1 MTHTMHYLR
10 AWAAVLLLAAIPA
23 AGESAGVRNGADFLT
38 AHPLLLGAH
47 RCGRHEWPENTLV
60 AVREASKRWP
70 EALLEMDAQ
79 LSSDGQVVLMHDFAV
94 DRTTDGTGYLGSKT
108 LAELQA
114 LDAAY
119 HFTQDGGNTFPYRG
133 SGIRIPT
140 LKEALAA
147 APDHRF
153 FIEMKDGA
161 DIGRAT
167 AEVILEAGA
176 AHRCIVASIS
186 PLFLEAF
193 RAHAP
198 EAATAYDFISA
209 ADMLAALRDGDWEGH
224 HPTHR
229 MLALSPKMKEQFD
242 LTPEELNQIK
252 EKGILVSFFTLNTP
266 EEMQQAIDLGA
277 DNILT
282 DRPSMLAALIE
293 GQNKSKAPG
302 PE

>member
-1 MTHTMHYLR
+1 L
-10 AWAAVLLLAAIPA
+10 
-23 AGESAGVRNGADFLT
+23 
-38 AHPLLLGAH
+38 
-47 RCGRHEWPENTLV
+47 
-60 AVREASKRWP
+60 
-70 EALLEMDAQ
+70 
-79 LSSDGQVVLMHDFAV
+79 HDFAV

-119 HFTQDGGNTFPYRG
+119 HFTQDGGETFPYRG
-133 SGIRIPT
+133 NGIRIPT

-161 DIGRAT
+161 DIGRAM
-167 AEVILEAGA
+167 AAVIREAGA
-176 AHRCIVASIS
+176 ARRCVVASLS
-186 PLFLEAF
+186 PLSLEAF

-198 EAATAYDFISA
+198 EVATTYDLISA
-209 ADMLAALRDGDWEGH
+209 ADMLAALRGGDWEGYQ
-224 HPTHR
+224 PAHR
-229 MLALSPKMKEQFD
+229 MLALSQDLKEQFD
-242 LTPEELNQIK
+242 LTTEELNHIK
-252 EKGILVSFFTLNTP
+252 RKGILISFFTLNTR

-293 GQNKSKAPG
+293 ERNKSKVPG
-302 PE
+302 SE